1 MTPRL
6 VLRTTLCLLVCAG
19 ITSACT
25 SINQPLVEKDKLPD
39 PLEAGW
45 KGAPVCEQLEL
56 TLRQRV
62 LKCTFEPGV
71 GHERHFHAPHA
82 GYALSGGRMRL
93 HDTSGT
99 REVDLAT
106 GSHYTSDGTQWHE
119 VLNVGSTT
127 VQYLIIES
135 L

>member
-1 MTPRL
+1 M
-6 VLRTTLCLLVCAG
+6 
-19 ITSACT
+19 
-25 SINQPLVEKDKLPD
+25 
-39 PLEAGW
+39 
-45 KGAPVCEQLEL
+45 PVCEQLQL

-62 LKCTFEPGV
+62 LKCTFAPGV
-71 GHERHFHAPHA
+71 GHERHFHASHV

-93 HDTSGT
+93 HDASGT

-106 GSHYTSDGTQWHE
+106 GSHYTSDGTLWHE

-127 VQYLIIES
+127 VQYLIIEP